1 MDAPSEAEFQRLT
14 APYRQELLLHC
25 YRMLGSQQDAED
37 TLQETLVKAWRGLPS
52 FEGRSSVR
60 RWLYRIATHASLD
73 VLARRK
79 ARRLPEAEGPP
90 AHPATPLPEPRLDD
104 SWLGPL
110 PEEALPEDP
119 SARNPEATL
128 SVRESV
134 QLAFLAAIHGLPP
147 RQRAVLLLRDVVGY
161 SAEETAELL
170 GLSVAAANSALQRA
184 RPIASQALHPRGTE
198 LREAELL
205 ARYMAAFE
213 AADVDG
219 LVALLREEVTF
230 SMPPMPL
237 WLSGRPAVLAFHA
250 DTLFPRMPPGSCRMV
265 ELRVNDCPALA
276 VWMLRE
282 DRYEPI
288 AISVLQVQQD
298 AVRSIHTFLAL
309 DPSLSFDRFGL
320 SCAPCSPPGPSS
332 APPRPTRSAPR
343 RPSRP

>member
-1 MDAPSEAEFQRLT
+1 MSSPSEAEFERLT

-25 YRMLGSQQDAED
+25 YRMLGSLQDAED

-60 RWLYRIATHASLD
+60 RWLYQIATHASLD
-73 VLARRK
+73 ALAHRK
-79 ARRLPEAEGPP
+79 ARRLPEGEGPP
-90 AHPATPLPEPRLDD
+90 AHPAAPLPEVRLDD

-110 PEEALPEDP
+110 PEDALPVDP

-184 RPIASQALHPRGTE
+184 RPIASQSLYAPTGEGT
-198 LREAELL
+198 ELL
-205 ARYMAAFE
+205 ARYMAAFD
-213 AADVDG
+213 AADADAM
-219 LVALLREEVTF
+219 VALLREEVTF

-237 WLSGRPAVLAFHA
+237 WLSGRPSVLAFHA
-250 DTLFPRMPPGSCRMV
+250 DTLFRLMPAGSCRMV
-265 ELRVNDCPALA
+265 PLRVGGCPALA
-276 VWMLRE
+276 TWM
-282 DRYEPI
+282 DKPVS
-288 AISVLQVQQD
+288 ISVLSIQGD
-298 AVRSIHTFLAL
+298 AIGAIHTFLTL
-309 DPSLSFDRFGL
+309 DPSLSFARFGL
-320 SCAPCSPPGPSS
+320 SDQA
-332 APPRPTRSAPR
+332 
-343 RPSRP
+343 